1 MHNLM
6 NTYSN
11 IDLYPIRGEGVR
23 VFDRNGASYLDMISG
38 VGVNA
43 LGHAHPKLIPILQ
56 KQLETMVHCS
66 NLYHVGEQELLASR
80 LAEISGA
87 SKVFFC
93 NSGCE
98 ANEAAIK
105 LARLYA
111 HKRGIHNPKIIVTHG
126 AFHGRTLATVAAT
139 ASPKVRA
146 GFDPLPEGFVRVP
159 YNDLAA
165 LQGIM
170 DPDCIALLIE
180 PVQGEGGV
188 NLPSLDY
195 LREVRALCDSR
206 QWLLM
211 FDEVQTGIAR
221 TGRWFAHQHVGI
233 EPDVMT
239 LAKGLG
245 SGIPIGACLAWGEA
259 ANTFT
264 PGTHGSTF
272 GGNPLACRAGI
283 ETLRIIEE
291 DRLADNARAVGGYI
305 LDLLHDELG
314 GLPQV
319 QQIRGLGL
327 MVGITLDRPCAPL
340 VEQCLSEGLL
350 ANVTAERVIRLLPPL
365 ILSREDAH
373 EAISILSRLVRD
385 FVRVV

>member
-1 MHNLM
+1 MNNLM

-11 IDLYPIRGEGVR
+11 LDLYPVRGAGVH
-23 VFDRNGASYLDMISG
+23 VFDRNGLPYLDMISG

-43 LGHAHPKLIPILQ
+43 LGHAHPKLIPVLQ
-56 KQLETMVHCS
+56 KQLETMIHCS
-66 NLYHVGEQELLASR
+66 NLYHVGEQELLAR
-80 LAEISGA
+80 QLAEISGA

-105 LARLYA
+105 LARLHA

-159 YNDLAA
+159 YNDLTA
-165 LQGIM
+165 LQEIM

-211 FDEVQTGIAR
+211 FDEVQTGVAR

-245 SGIPIGACLAWGEA
+245 SGMPIGACLAWGEA
-259 ANTFT
+259 ANTFS

-272 GGNPLACRAGI
+272 GGNPLACRAGL

-291 DRLADNARAVGGYI
+291 DRLVDNARAVGSYI
-305 LDLLHDELG
+305 LDLLHDEIG

-327 MVGITLDRPCAPL
+327 MVGVTLDRPCSHL
-340 VEQCLSEGLL
+340 VEKCLREGLL
-350 ANVTAERVIRLLPPL
+350 INVTAERVIRLLPPL
-365 ILSREDAH
+365 ILTREDAR
-373 EAISILSRLVRD
+373 EAISILCRLVRD
-385 FVRVV
+385 FVHVA